1 MDSPTGQGM
10 KAEQRQEAIL
20 QRVRGDGFVA
30 IEELAEHF
38 AVTPQTIRRD
48 VTQLCDQGLARR
60 YHGGVG
66 PLELGGNLDFER
78 RQVLGLEAKA
88 AIGRATAEIVPPRAA
103 LLLGIGTT
111 PEQVAWALQA
121 HDALT
126 VATNN
131 IGAAAA
137 LCRSQT
143 HTIVLPGGK
152 LRNRHRDLVG
162 EAALNLFRCYRTDF
176 AVFGVG
182 GIDDDGSLL
191 DFDPDEVAIREA
203 MAANARHRILVADH
217 GKFQRRPPVRGGLL
231 TDVETLVT
239 DVPPPAAVHAAI
251 AAAGVR
257 VVVAGAAGGRTQTRP
272 EEQAGASHA

>member
-1 MDSPTGQGM
+1 M
-10 KAEQRQEAIL
+10 KADERQQAIL
-20 QRVRGDGFVA
+20 RRVRADGFVA
-30 IEELAEHF
+30 IEDLAEHF
-38 AVTPQTIRRD
+38 GVTPQTIRRD

-60 YHGGVG
+60 HHGGVG
-66 PLELGGNLDFER
+66 TLELGGNLDFER
-78 RQVLGLEAKA
+78 RRVLGLEAKA
-88 AIGRATAEIVPPRAA
+88 MIGRAAAELIPPRAA

-111 PEQVAWALQA
+111 PEQVAHALHA
-121 HDALT
+121 HEALT
-126 VATNN
+126 VVTNN
-131 IGAAAA
+131 LGAAAA

-162 EAALNLFRCYRTDF
+162 EAALNLFRSYRADF

-191 DFDPDEVAIREA
+191 DFDPDEVAIRDA

-217 GKFQRRPPVRGGLL
+217 GKFQRRPPVRGGMLA
-231 TDVETLVT
+231 DVETLIT
-239 DVPPPAAVHAAI
+239 DLPPPPAVHAAL

-257 VVVAGAAGGRTQTRP
+257 VVVAGESAHAA
-272 EEQAGASHA
+272 EAEQQETAGATHA